1 MAEINLVSVA
11 IIAVYMIALA
21 AIGWFSRA
29 KVKSCADWCVGN
41 FRIGGVIMGV
51 AFFATYFSAVI
62 MIGFAGLSSKLGLS
76 TLVIGLWHPVA
87 TLVAFGLLAPVVAR
101 MFKELNAYTFSE
113 FFTLRFKSQALGTIT
128 SLVIAIFIFP
138 YTISAI
144 IAMGSALSALVGLPF
159 WIGVLASGIIVA
171 IYIFSG
177 GLFSATL
184 AEFFQGIVMI
194 IAVVGVSLVSYTI
207 LGGVLPAHQALAD
220 INPSLVSFPALGSST
235 WVTIIGLTAVMSFG
249 VLAQPQIVLRYATIS
264 NRINIKKALII
275 AALGTLIFP
284 LAAYSY
290 GALSNPILRSFGFNP
305 ATMAQD
311 VIIPTFVNIAL
322 PPWLAALFLVGML
335 CAATSTIDALVHMTA
350 GTVTRDIVKPIFKKG
365 MTDKGQLRLMQVMSL
380 IFALGACFIA
390 IYPIAT
396 IVQLASYAWTV
407 ISSAF
412 FGPLLVAVFSR
423 RADWKSALGGLVVG
437 FTVAQ
442 LWYLY
447 PPIPLHAF
455 FPGVASSI
463 LVSLALSRFGRPP
476 KDIVER
482 LFSPS

>member
-1 MAEINLVSVA
+1 
-11 IIAVYMIALA
+11 
-21 AIGWFSRA
+21 
-29 KVKSCADWCVGN
+29 
-41 FRIGGVIMGV
+41 
-51 AFFATYFSAVI
+51 
-62 MIGFAGLSSKLGLS
+62 
-76 TLVIGLWHPVA
+76 VIGLWHPVA
-87 TLVAFGLLAPVVAR
+87 TVIAFGLLAPFLAK
-101 MFKELNAYTFSE
+101 MFRELKAFTFSE
-113 FFTLRFKSQALGTIT
+113 FFTLRFKSQTLGTIT

-144 IAMGSALSALVGLPF
+144 IAMGSALSALVGTPF
-159 WIGVLASGIIVA
+159 WIGVLASGIIIA

-194 IAVVGVSLVSYTI
+194 IAVVGVSIVTYTM

-220 INPSLVSFPALGSST
+220 VSTNLVSFPAFGSST

-249 VLAQPQIVLRYATIS
+249 VLAQPQMVLRYATIS
-264 NRINIKKALII
+264 NKINIKKALVI

-311 VIIPTFVNIAL
+311 IIIPTFVNVAL

-350 GTVTRDIVKPIFKKG
+350 GTVTRDIVKPIFKRD

-380 IFALGACFIA
+380 VVALGACVVA
-390 IYPIAT
+390 IYPQQT

-412 FGPLLVAVFSR
+412 FGPLLIAIFSR
-423 RADWKSALGGLVVG
+423 RADWRSALGGLAVG
-437 FTVAQ
+437 FIVAQ
-442 LWYLY
+442 LWYLF
-447 PPIPLHAF
+447 PPLPLHAF
-455 FPGVASSI
+455 FPGVAASI
-463 LVSLALSRFGRPP
+463 LVSFALSRFGKPP
-476 KDIVER
+476 QDIVER
-482 LFSPS
+482 LFKPS